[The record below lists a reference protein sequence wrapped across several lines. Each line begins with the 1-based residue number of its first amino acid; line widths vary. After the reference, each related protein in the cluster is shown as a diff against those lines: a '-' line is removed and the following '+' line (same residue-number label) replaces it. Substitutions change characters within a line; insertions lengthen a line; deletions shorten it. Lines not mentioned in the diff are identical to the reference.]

1 MDFMVHE
8 LYLNKAVIFKKCL
21 SSRDLNEMSNHPN
34 LRGVEAFPGRGTSRA
49 KTETSQESRVVSVTG
64 THGRNALIK
73 I

>member
-21 SSRDLNEMSNHPN
+21 SRDLNEMSNHPD

-49 KTETSQESRVVSVTG
+49 KTETSQANRVVSVTG